1 MAEWHAKA
9 TTASVLTS
17 PRLRFWVGSAG
28 TVAMMLFCSTALRRQ
43 LPWLGPSVC
52 GSVAWIAGLAWV
64 LSAHARQAGGWRRL
78 PLARAIWVAA
88 GFSVAVFL
96 CFAVVLGVLAFGRLS
111 S

>member
-1 MAEWHAKA
+1 LADRHAKA
-9 TTASVLTS
+9 IPASPLGS

-28 TVAMMLFCSTALRRQ
+28 TVAMMLFCSTALLRHM
-43 LPWLGPSVC
+43 PSPGPLSC